1 MSRRRYPGITMGAV
15 ALGRRGIGQFDWTSL
30 LNPAKLGYD
39 LGKETG
45 TQVQEGLQAQL
56 TPMTTTQIQTGTGQT
71 QEIAKVNATGL
82 RMRSTAEIRS
92 DNIIGTL
99 DYGELVLPLGKTS
112 GIFEAVKRGGDK
124 GGLSGWV
131 ASQSLDGTK
140 QYLIGQD
147 DALDPPD
154 TDSSD
159 SYIELDPDEGK
170 KSGGGILKTI
180 VALALL
186 WGLAPAARY
195 RTALPVGGGLLAW
208 KHRSM

>member
-39 LGKETG
+39 LGTG
-45 TQVQEGLQAQL
+45 AGAEARDQMQAQL
-56 TPMTTTQIQTGTGQT
+56 TPATNVELQTGTGPS

-92 DNIIGTL
+92 DNIIATL

-112 GIFEAVKRGGDK
+112 GIFELVRRGGDK
-124 GGLSGWV
+124 GNTAGWV
-131 ASQSLDGTK
+131 AMQAPDGSK

-147 DALDPPD
+147 DALDPAD
-154 TDSSD
+154 VASSEG
-159 SYIELDPDEGK
+159 YIELGENEGGGGGGG
-170 KSGGGILKTI
+170 GGGILQT
-180 VALALL
+180 LAT
-186 WGLAPAARY
+186 LAIPI
-195 RTALPVGGGLLAW
+195 TGGLLAW